1 MRELKK
7 AGFRLAIDD
16 VGTGYSS
23 LQTITEIE
31 PEYLKIDMSLIQGIH
46 RSPIKQQIVR
56 SLANLGKET
65 SIAVIA
71 EGVELPDE
79 LAELARI
86 DVELA
91 QGHYFAHP
99 AALGRTVAV

>member
-1 MRELKK
+1 MRELKR

-23 LQTITEIE
+23 LQTITEIQ
-31 PEYLKIDMSLIQGIH
+31 PEYLKIDMSLIKGIH

-65 SIAVIA
+65 AIAVIA
-71 EGVELPDE
+71 EGVEEPEE
-79 LAELARI
+79 LTELARI

-91 QGHYFAHP
+91 QGHLFAQP
-99 AALGRTVAV
+99 AALGRAAAG